1 MAGIVKRGNAL
12 RRMIVGVAAGA
23 SVKLRVDGM
32 FVAQEWGVTPRNED
46 VLSAD
51 GLRQEDPCRQVHW
64 YAVQS
69 KPSRELFAAANVS
82 RLGIPVLLPKIR
94 RRSRRGGLW
103 RMGIKPL
110 FTGYFFARFAPAGR
124 LGQVRYARGVL
135 RIVSSGRMVLPVEDA
150 VIEAI
155 EARTDRDGLVEIG
168 PRPPLCAGN
177 RVRIEA
183 GPLEGFFGILE
194 RESDDRTR
202 VTILLETLHTTRVV
216 IDSDCLAKADV
227 D

>member
-1 MAGIVKRGNAL
+1 LLKKWSVTQ
-12 RRMIVGVAAGA
+12 RR
-23 SVKLRVDGM
+23 
-32 FVAQEWGVTPRNED
+32 ED

-51 GLRQEDPCRQVHW
+51 GLQQEDPWRQVHW

-69 KPSRELFAAANVS
+69 KPRRESFAAANVG
-82 RLGIPVLLPKIR
+82 RLGIPVLFPKFR
-94 RRSRRGGLW
+94 RRSRRGGRW
-103 RMGIKPL
+103 GTGVKPL
-110 FTGYFFARFAPAGR
+110 FTGYFFARFAPAVR

-135 RIVSSGRMVLPVEDA
+135 RIVSSGRMALPVEDA

-155 EARTDRDGLVEIG
+155 ELRTDRDGLVEMG
-168 PRPPLCAGN
+168 PRPPLRAGN

-202 VTILLETLHTTRVV
+202 VTILLETLHAARVV